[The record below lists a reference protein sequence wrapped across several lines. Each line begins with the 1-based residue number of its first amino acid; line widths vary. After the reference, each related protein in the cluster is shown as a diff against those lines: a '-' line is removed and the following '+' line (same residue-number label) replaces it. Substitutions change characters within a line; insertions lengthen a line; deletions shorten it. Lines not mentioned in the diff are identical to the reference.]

1 MTTCEQDQHWMHRA
15 LELAR
20 SGQGHVEPNPL
31 VGCVLVKD
39 QQLVASG
46 GDVAAVRALAR
57 QGEMLTLQKDAMR
70 LVADGTTSLE
80 ELQRVF
86 KNA

>member
-46 GDVAAVRALAR
+46 WHQQFGGPHAEINAL
-57 QGEMLTLQKDAMR
+57 QEVND
-70 LVADGTTSLE
+70 
-80 ELQRVF
+80 
-86 KNA
+86 